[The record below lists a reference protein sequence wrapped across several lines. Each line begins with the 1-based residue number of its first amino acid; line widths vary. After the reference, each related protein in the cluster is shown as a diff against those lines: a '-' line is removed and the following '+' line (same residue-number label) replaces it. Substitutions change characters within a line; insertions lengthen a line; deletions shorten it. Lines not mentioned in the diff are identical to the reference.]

1 MLSNGD
7 AAGGQTAAPYAAVAA
22 GPAASPN
29 APSQFVPLAGPPPAA
44 SPPEGAKPAAEPTVD
59 PADYV
64 QPTLPEEKHPQK
76 PTWRRG
82 YNATTY
88 HRAEYLLCTLTP
100 SDCSTKRLRPP
111 REWYDSLLGR
121 NIASFVLGAEGPDG
135 SQLSFLMKAHAYE
148 YVKSEYYV
156 QGGETK
162 RMFRVMGLQ
171 AGDGLKLTVTGKHS
185 SIPTVRLTVIPAARN
200 PNAAAILAQAA
211 QTAAK
216 REARLA
222 AQPKLPKG
230 SKGKGKRK
238 KSGNEDTDGE
248 DDGEGWE
255 DSEEEG
261 GKRRSRQRQ
270 RKHYGDEFVVGL
282 DEAWND
288 ASQSDDDYQPNAEAG
303 GRRNRNGGPAWAPPP
318 DTTAQ
323 VVSTGE
329 AEGRNLLRIKINRP
343 PTAAGAAA
351 GAEVGGGKQGEAG
364 GGKDGDSSCPLE
376 FLAGLADDV
385 ATPQAGHLQQQQ
397 QQGPAASA
405 APPADPVVLLSKQL
419 LRDSSGAINGASLC
433 VGWEAGTRST
443 LHISRKLSA
452 FGASQARHGTS
463 AVETF
468 EVRPTECRLELTLR
482 LQQQAVGS
490 VDSLEQS
497 ILHLLNTL

>member
-288 ASQSDDDYQPNAEAG
+288 ASQSDDDYQPNAEG